1 MTVVVLVGRGRSSVC
16 GSPCVTFCQDDCSCA
31 GRERKVKC
39 VCGSPCVTFC
49 HDDCRCAGRERKVEC
64 VWLSLCDILSG

>member
-31 GRERKVKC
+31 GRERKV
-39 VCGSPCVTFC
+39 
-49 HDDCRCAGRERKVEC
+49 EC